1 MAENRSYK
9 DSVFTDLFA
18 SDEKA
23 LPKALSLC
31 NALLGTNFTDEHMLK
46 NVTLENVIYAAVK
59 NDIAYLLGDKLIIL
73 LEHQSTINQNMPLR
87 CLLYIARE
95 YEKILDAKQRYAR
108 LLQKIPTPEF
118 FVLYNGT
125 EDYPLKTQL
134 KLSDAFEVEGRSSQL
149 ELIVTV
155 FNINAD
161 KNCELLNECKYLKEY
176 SVFIETVRK
185 YLAADKENGFT
196 KAIKDCI
203 GKGILKE
210 YLTRKSREVMNMLV
224 CDYDYATD
232 MAVQVEEA
240 REQALEQGIEKG
252 IEQGIE
258 KGAYQNKIET
268 ARLMKQHGYK
278 KTEISLMTGLSLEE
292 IEKL

>member
-1 MAENRSYK
+1 M
-9 DSVFTDLFA
+9 
-18 SDEKA
+18 
-23 LPKALSLC
+23 C
-31 NALLGTNFTDEHMLK
+31 NALLGTNFTDESLLK
-46 NVTLENVIYAAVK
+46 NVTLDNVIYAALK
-59 NDIAYLLGDKLIIL
+59 NDIAYLIGDKFIVLV
-73 LEHQSTINQNMPLR
+73 EHQSTINQNMPLR

-134 KLSDAFEVEGRSSQL
+134 KLSDAFHIKQKPAHLEVV
-149 ELIVTV
+149 VTV

-161 KNCELLNECKYLKEY
+161 KHAELLNECKYLKEY
-176 SVFIETVRK
+176 SLFIETVRR
-185 YLAADKENGFT
+185 YAAADKENGFT
-196 KAIKDCI
+196 GAIKECI
-203 GKGILKE
+203 GKGILTE

-232 MAVQVEEA
+232 VAVQVEEGRA
-240 REQALEQGIEKG
+240 E
-252 IEQGIE
+252 
-258 KGAYQNKIET
+258 GAYQRARET
-268 ARLMKQHGYK
+268 ARIL
-278 KTEISLMTGLSLEE
+278 KTMELSVTQIMQATGLSEEE

>member
-1 MAENRSYK
+1 
-9 DSVFTDLFA
+9 
-18 SDEKA
+18 
-23 LPKALSLC
+23 
-31 NALLGTNFTDEHMLK
+31 MLK
-46 NVTLENVIYAAVK
+46 NVTLENVMYAAVK
-59 NDIAYLLGDKLIIL
+59 NDIAYVIGDKLIVL

-134 KLSDAFEVEGRSSQL
+134 KLSDAFEVEKRSSCL
-149 ELIVTV
+149 ELMVTV

-161 KNCELLNECKYLKEY
+161 KNCELLNECTYLKEY
-176 SVFIETVRK
+176 SVFVETVRK

-196 KAIKDCI
+196 GAIKDCI

-224 CDYDYATD
+224 CDYDYATVNFGTSYRASLAGRLLLTQEIAFYS
-232 MAVQVEEA
+232 AVSHCVTKRRKSAYSQTDVCSS
-240 REQALEQGIEKG
+240 LIFKG
-252 IEQGIE
+252 RI
-258 KGAYQNKIET
+258 
-268 ARLMKQHGYK
+268 
-278 KTEISLMTGLSLEE
+278 
-292 IEKL
+292 